1 MATNPWDQ
9 QEGEPDSA
17 YTHFTRYLYAGLG
30 RSLRAATKGDKRRRS
45 VGGQVSRLS
54 SRWNWVARA
63 RAWDVKQMRTLG
75 HDVVL
80 MFIGSLRKVAQK
92 LAAKVESKNGLAKT
106 DVLELL
112 KFISLYVT
120 PEIIQDVQKLDPA
133 ECLCEPQQH
142 KLRPV
147 ESVTVTGVGHG

>member
-1 MATNPWDQ
+1 
-9 QEGEPDSA
+9 
-17 YTHFTRYLYAGLG
+17 
-30 RSLRAATKGDKRRRS
+30 
-45 VGGQVSRLS
+45 
-54 SRWNWVARA
+54 
-63 RAWDVKQMRTLG
+63 
-75 HDVVL
+75 

-92 LAAKVESKNGLAKT
+92 LAAKVESKNGLART
-106 DVLELL
+106 NVMELL

>member
-1 MATNPWDQ
+1 VLD
-9 QEGEPDSA
+9 
-17 YTHFTRYLYAGLG
+17 
-30 RSLRAATKGDKRRRS
+30 RAQNARD
-45 VGGQVSRLS
+45 VGH
-54 SRWNWVARA
+54 ART
-63 RAWDVKQMRTLG
+63 WDVYQIRMHGNAWARRCSNVYWIIAKSGTRT
-75 HDVVL
+75 
-80 MFIGSLRKVAQK
+80 SRE
-92 LAAKVESKNGLAKT
+92 VESRNGLAKT